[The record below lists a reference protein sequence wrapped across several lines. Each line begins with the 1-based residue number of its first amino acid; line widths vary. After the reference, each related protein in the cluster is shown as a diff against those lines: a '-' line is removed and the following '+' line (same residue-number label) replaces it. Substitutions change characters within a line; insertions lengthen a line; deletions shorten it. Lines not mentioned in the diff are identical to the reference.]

1 MRARSGVVQA
11 RKSRTYRFF
20 MEQKH
25 TENQCVYTKIKHLGM
40 RMEVTQRTWP
50 GVRVLH
56 TSEICVK
63 YMVGVQRVSVMCSFV
78 ETNELVREQC
88 SRINSFVQTSEQFA
102 KYGQTNELIR
112 ELFANVR
119 EQFANFAG
127 PKFP

>member
-1 MRARSGVVQA
+1 
-11 RKSRTYRFF
+11 
-20 MEQKH
+20 
-25 TENQCVYTKIKHLGM
+25 
-40 RMEVTQRTWP
+40 
-50 GVRVLH
+50 
-56 TSEICVK
+56 
-63 YMVGVQRVSVMCSFV
+63 MVFISVMCSFV

-88 SRINSFVQTSEQFA
+88 SRTVRLFETSEQFA